1 MQAPPPT
8 KKKTLESSI
17 VILFPTELL
26 PQFPRV
32 DEIESKQEEKTLPL
46 HVSLLAFKNS
56 TKPYFD
62 FRKNSSDTPKNANK
76 PEATLKQQR
85 PPFFLYFSLPLLSV
99 HRKHVEQ

>member
-1 MQAPPPT
+1 MQSPPPPPPN
-8 KKKTLESSI
+8 KEKTLESSI
-17 VILFPTELL
+17 VILILTELL

-62 FRKNSSDTPKNANK
+62 FRKK
-76 PEATLKQQR
+76 
-85 PPFFLYFSLPLLSV
+85 FFRYS
-99 HRKHVEQ
+99 KKCQ

>member
-1 MQAPPPT
+1 MISKQSDAFFVLALPLNPNAIPPLPHPPSPLPSPN

-26 PQFPRV
+26 PQFPKV

-56 TKPYFD
+56 TKSYFD
-62 FRKNSSDTPKNANK
+62 IRKKFFRYSKKC
-76 PEATLKQQR
+76 Q
-85 PPFFLYFSLPLLSV
+85 
-99 HRKHVEQ
+99 